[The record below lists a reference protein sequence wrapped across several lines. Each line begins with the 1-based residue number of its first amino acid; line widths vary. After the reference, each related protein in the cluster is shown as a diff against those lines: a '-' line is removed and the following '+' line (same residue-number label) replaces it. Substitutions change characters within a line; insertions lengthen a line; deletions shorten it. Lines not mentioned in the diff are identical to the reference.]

1 MRRLLLAFS
10 LTALCGCGLF
20 QASAYPGYLTLI
32 GGQASL
38 GQEIPSASASLYTL
52 SSVTTTAGDRVFLA
66 TSQPVAGTAL
76 FVMDERLNILQRF
89 TNAQLVALFGGPLPN
104 SPRAILDLA
113 GNVVILGLVSS
124 LSSGGLTGLAPPG
137 EIPNAGSFGFADAPS
152 NIAGF
157 QTLGNLLRYYIY
169 TPPPPWGAGM
179 YEGDFLITP
188 DPTLSF
194 NLIDVRADP
203 LRSDAVL
210 VLEEMTSNKDYFILL
225 PRSGYLTG
233 LSWPFTISY
242 PFFTTDRYDR
252 DLIGYTQ
259 NGFIA
264 LQRSNNGTNKFVRFD
279 MTGAMLPDSLEYDGP
294 TDLQISTRS
303 DGGWYYTYDR
313 QSRQVIRMNAWWGR

>member
-1 MRRLLLAFS
+1 
-10 LTALCGCGLF
+10 
-20 QASAYPGYLTLI
+20 
-32 GGQASL
+32 
-38 GQEIPSASASLYTL
+38 
-52 SSVTTTAGDRVFLA
+52 
-66 TSQPVAGTAL
+66 
-76 FVMDERLNILQRF
+76 MDEKLSILQRF
-89 TNAQLVALFGGPLPN
+89 TNADLVALFGGPLPN
-104 SPRAILDLA
+104 SQRAILDLA
-113 GNVVILGLVSS
+113 GNVVILGMESS
-124 LSSGGLTGLAPPG
+124 LSSGGLAGLAPLV
-137 EIPNAGSFGFADAPS
+137 ESPNAGAFGFADAPK

-169 TPPPPWGAGM
+169 TPPPPWGAGA
-179 YEGDFLITP
+179 YEGDFDITP

-225 PRSGYLTG
+225 QRSDYLAG
-233 LSWPFTISY
+233 PPWPFTNFF

-264 LQRSNNGTNKFVRFD
+264 LQRSYNGASKFIRFD

-294 TDLQISTRS
+294 TDMQISTRNN
-303 DGGWYYTYDR
+303 GGWYYTYDR
-313 QSRQVIRMNAWWGR
+313 QLRQVRRINAWWGR